1 MSFSS
6 FWWLI
11 CSFLFSVSFVYLFFF
26 LYFFLFGVVWG
37 ISLAVTYVA
46 FFYTSVSNSTYVS
59 AEPRVGPRSAKER
72 VWVNRGSRYKV
83 PDPGVPEGGR
93 VQSTLL
99 IFLSG

>member
-1 MSFSS
+1 MVDLFFVVFCFFCLFIFLS
-6 FWWLI
+6 L
-11 CSFLFSVSFVYLFFF
+11 FLFLWGSLG
-26 LYFFLFGVVWG
+26 YFFGCD
-37 ISLAVTYVA
+37 ICCI
-46 FFYTSVSNSTYVS
+46 FYTSVSNSTYVS
-59 AEPRVGPRSAKER
+59 AEPRVGTRSAEER